1 MLNTIISMI
10 VLLTSNF
17 RKGIAFML
25 FLSCINTVVFTQTIP
40 TYTDRSSIVFDANG
54 QTASE
59 DPSGD
64 LSVDEETYVL
74 GPGDGFSISIDNAEA
89 LVYEARVNPDGF
101 LIIPKAGIVKV
112 SGMILK
118 DAKKNIIALI
128 REKFKTHNIL
138 VTLSTIR
145 SVKVDIFGEVQKR
158 GGKVIFANSR
168 LSDVLLEAGINKE
181 ADIRNIKVI
190 SKLNVT
196 SYYDF
201 LQYMRLADR
210 SQNPVVQ
217 EGDHIS
223 IGKIDRSVSVTGAV
237 GYAGIY
243 EYKAGETVLD
253 LIKIAGGFLDEAF
266 TDTIEI
272 IRFLPDAKTQIDIK
286 LSNQELIKNN
296 FNLQNKDIV
305 VVRSKPEYLKENIVT
320 ITGQVKY
327 PGKYK
332 IDKDKTHLSE
342 LITISGG
349 YLEKASL
356 MDASLRRFIGAD
368 TVDAE
373 LERIKLIPRPDMTD
387 DEYDYMKA
395 KSRQR
400 KGQVVVDFRNIFRSY
415 EDDVVLR
422 NGDEILIPEK
432 KEYIIIIGQAVFPG
446 NVEYMPGLTVQD
458 YIKLAGGFSWRAE
471 QGEVRIVKAKTGEW
485 IEEDEILVL
494 EPGDTIWIPEEPP
507 APKFWDIFKDS
518 LTILGQVA
526 TVVAATIAVI
536 VSSR

>member
-1 MLNTIISMI
+1 
-10 VLLTSNF
+10 
-17 RKGIAFML
+17 
-25 FLSCINTVVFTQTIP
+25 
-40 TYTDRSSIVFDANG
+40 
-54 QTASE
+54 
-59 DPSGD
+59 
-64 LSVDEETYVL
+64 
-74 GPGDGFSISIDNAEA
+74 
-89 LVYEARVNPDGF
+89 
-101 LIIPKAGIVKV
+101 
-112 SGMILK
+112 
-118 DAKKNIIALI
+118 
-128 REKFKTHNIL
+128 
-138 VTLSTIR
+138 
-145 SVKVDIFGEVQKR
+145 
-158 GGKVIFANSR
+158 
-168 LSDVLLEAGINKE
+168 
-181 ADIRNIKVI
+181 
-190 SKLNVT
+190 
-196 SYYDF
+196 
-201 LQYMRLADR
+201 
-210 SQNPVVQ
+210 
-217 EGDHIS
+217 
-223 IGKIDRSVSVTGAV
+223 
-237 GYAGIY
+237 
-243 EYKAGETVLD
+243 
-253 LIKIAGGFLDEAF
+253 
-266 TDTIEI
+266 
-272 IRFLPDAKTQIDIK
+272 
-286 LSNQELIKNN
+286 
-296 FNLQNKDIV
+296 
-305 VVRSKPEYLKENIVT
+305 
-320 ITGQVKY
+320 
-327 PGKYK
+327 
-332 IDKDKTHLSE
+332 

>member
-1 MLNTIISMI
+1 MLNTIILKI

-25 FLSCINTVVFTQTIP
+25 FLSCINAIAFSQTDP
-40 TYTDRSSIVFDANG
+40 SYSDRGSIVFDVNG
-54 QTASE
+54 QPKSG
-59 DPSGD
+59 DPTGD
-64 LSVDEETYVL
+64 LSVDENTYIL
-74 GPGDGFSISIDNAEA
+74 GPGDVFSISIDNAEA
-89 LVYEARVNPDGF
+89 LIYEAKVNPDGF
-101 LIIPKAGIVKV
+101 LIIPKAGILKV

-118 DAKKNIIALI
+118 DAKKNILALI
-128 REKFKTHNIL
+128 REKFKTHNIMI
-138 VTLSTIR
+138 TLSTIR
-145 SVKVDIFGEVQKR
+145 SVKIDVYGEVQKR
-158 GGKVIFANSR
+158 GGKVVFANSR
-168 LSDVLLEAGINKE
+168 LSDILLEAGINNG
-181 ADIRNIKVI
+181 ADIRNVKII

-196 SYYDF
+196 NHYDL
-201 LQYMRLADR
+201 LQYIRLADR
-210 SQNPVVQ
+210 TQNPVVQ
-217 EGDHIS
+217 EGDYIS
-223 IGKIDRSVSVTGAV
+223 VGKSDRTVSVSGAV
-237 GYAGIY
+237 MFAGKY
-243 EYKAGETVLD
+243 EYKSGETLYD
-253 LIKIAGGFLDEAF
+253 LIKITGGFLDEAF

-272 IRFLPDAKTQIDIK
+272 IRFLPDSKTQMTVK
-286 LSNQELIKNN
+286 LSNQELLNNN
-296 FNLQNKDIV
+296 FFLQNKDIIV
-305 VVRSKPEYLKENIVT
+305 IRSKPEYLKENIVT

-332 IDKDKTHLSE
+332 IDEGKTHLSE

-356 MDASLRRFIGAD
+356 TDASLKRFIGAD
-368 TVDAE
+368 TIDTE
-373 LERIKLIPRPDMTD
+373 LERIKLIPRTDMTD
-387 DEYDYMKA
+387 DEYDYLKA

-400 KGQVVVDFRNIFRSY
+400 KGQVVVDFRNIFKSL

-422 NGDEILIPEK
+422 NGDEIIIPEK

-471 QGEVRIVKAKTGEW
+471 QGKVRIVKAKTGEW
-485 IEEDEILVL
+485 IEEDEIIAL

>member
-1 MLNTIISMI
+1 
-10 VLLTSNF
+10 
-17 RKGIAFML
+17 ML
-25 FLSCINTVVFTQTIP
+25 FLSCINAVAFSQTNP
-40 TYTDRSSIVFDANG
+40 TYTDRGSIVFDVNG
-54 QTASE
+54 QPTSG
-59 DPSGD
+59 DPTGD
-64 LSVDEETYVL
+64 LSVDENTYIL
-74 GPGDGFSISIDNAEA
+74 GPGDVFSISIDNAEA
-89 LVYEARVNPDGF
+89 LIYEAKVNPDGF
-101 LIIPKAGIVKV
+101 LIIPKAGIIKV
-112 SGMILK
+112 SGLLLK
-118 DAKKNIIALI
+118 DAKKSIIALI

-138 VTLSTIR
+138 VTLSSIR
-145 SVKVDIFGEVQKR
+145 SVKIDVFGEVQKR

-168 LSDVLLEAGINKE
+168 LSDVLLEAGLNKE
-181 ADIRNIKVI
+181 ADIRNVKVI

-196 SYYDF
+196 NYYDL
-201 LQYMRLADR
+201 LQYIRLADR

-217 EGDHIS
+217 EGDYIS
-223 IGKIDRSVSVTGAV
+223 LEKIDKSVNVTGAV

-243 EYKAGETVLD
+243 EYKSGETLHD
-253 LIKIAGGFLDEAF
+253 LIKVAGGFVDEAF
-266 TDTIEI
+266 TDTIEV
-272 IRFLPDAKTQIDIK
+272 IRFLPDSKTQITVK
-286 LSNQELIKNN
+286 LSNQELLNN
-296 FNLQNKDIV
+296 TFLLQNKDIV
-305 VVRSKPEYLKENIVT
+305 VVRSKPEYLKENVVT
-320 ITGQVKY
+320 ITGQVKF

-332 IDKDKTHLSE
+332 IDEGKTHLSE

-356 MDASLRRFIGAD
+356 MDASLKRFIGAD
-368 TVDAE
+368 TVDTE
-373 LERIKLIPRPDMTD
+373 LDRIKLIPRTDMTD
-387 DEYDYMKA
+387 EEYDYLKA

-400 KGQVVVDFRNIFRSY
+400 KGQVVVDFRNIFKSF

-422 NGDEILIPEK
+422 NGDEIVVPEK

-485 IEEDEILVL
+485 IEEDELLVL

-507 APKFWDIFKDS
+507 APRFWDIFKDT